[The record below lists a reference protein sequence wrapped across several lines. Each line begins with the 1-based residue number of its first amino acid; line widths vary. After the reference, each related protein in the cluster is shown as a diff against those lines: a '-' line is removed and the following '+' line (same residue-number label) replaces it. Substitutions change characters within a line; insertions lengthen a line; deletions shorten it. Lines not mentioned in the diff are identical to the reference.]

1 MTTQTID
8 TNANAAPAASSN
20 GVLPGEFDARAEG
33 QRLMADWYSGLE
45 QAKARGQKV
54 ANVFVMGNAVEILR
68 TFDFQLVFPEINSL
82 QTGVRKVSEDYLRE
96 SEDYGYSPDVCSYV
110 KADVGLILR
119 EQKHPAG
126 VIPHADIAITS
137 NMCSTFIKWGE
148 IWERMLKTQ
157 TFTLDLPGQRAG
169 NWQVRRGDAQHMSDA
184 QWVESQFHDLIA
196 RCEKI
201 TGKKFDLD
209 RLAEVEKNVNQMV
222 FHWNNVMA
230 LNRVCPAPFNAMLD
244 GLTYMGIMNV
254 YRGTV
259 EGVEFMRKLEEQLRA
274 KVARGEGRVANE
286 RFRLLF
292 SGTPCYVSMR
302 RLIELFESW
311 GGVFAYSDYLTFAA
325 GGMDAGEL
333 AYDTARPLETL
344 AEVTAL
350 AAQRGMSNQFFA
362 HERLAPQIKD
372 YNVDGIVFHGIKSC
386 RFVSSGM
393 ADTRNYLTKK
403 LNVPSLYIES
413 DLIDP
418 RYWSDAQI
426 KNRVDAFFESLQ
438 QRGGAAPHAG
448 KTAVQPSAQPSA

>member
-1 MTTQTID
+1 MSTSAADPTQAPEGAVPEF
-8 TNANAAPAASSN
+8 NAQK
-20 GVLPGEFDARAEG
+20 EG
-33 QRLMADWYSGLE
+33 QRLFKDWYGGLE
-45 QAKARGQKV
+45 HAKERGQYV

-82 QTGVRKVSEDYLRE
+82 QMGVRKVSEEYLRD

-119 EQKHPAG
+119 QQKHPAG
-126 VIPHADIAITS
+126 TIPKADIAIVS

-148 IWERMLKTQ
+148 IWERMLDTPS
-157 TFTLDLPGQRAG
+157 FVLDLPGQRG
-169 NWQVRRGDAQHMSDA
+169 SSWRVRPGDAQHMADA
-184 QWVESQFHDLIA
+184 QWIEAQFRDLIG

-201 TGKKFDLD
+201 TGKRFDMD
-209 RLAEVEKNVNQMV
+209 RLAEVEDRVNRMV
-222 FHWNNVMA
+222 HHWNNVMA
-230 LNRVCPAPFNAMLD
+230 LNRACPAPYNAMLD
-244 GLTYMGIMNV
+244 GLTYIGIMNV
-254 YRGTV
+254 YRGTE
-259 EGVEFMRKLEEQLRA
+259 EGVQFMRQLDEQLSA
-274 KVARGEGRVANE
+274 KVARGEGRIDNE

-302 RLIELFESW
+302 RLVELFESW

-333 AYDTARPLETL
+333 VYDTSRPLESL
-344 AEVTAL
+344 AEITAL
-350 AAQRGMSNQFFA
+350 AAQRGLSNQFFA
-362 HERLAPQIKD
+362 HERLAQQLREYD
-372 YNVDGIVFHGIKSC
+372 VDGIVFHGIKSC

-393 ADTRNYLTKK
+393 ADTRNYLTERLKI
-403 LNVPSLYIES
+403 PSLYIES

-438 QRGGAAPHAG
+438 QRSGGAPG
-448 KTAVQPSAQPSA
+448 DTKIRLPVVGGPS

>member
-1 MTTQTID
+1 MTTAT
-8 TNANAAPAASSN
+8 AEKPASAAAAAPASA
-20 GVLPGEFDARAEG
+20 EFNPHLEG
-33 QRLMADWYSGLE
+33 QQMMKAWYANLALARE
-45 QAKARGQKV
+45 RGQNV

-82 QTGVRKVSEDYLRE
+82 QTGVRKVSEEYLRE

-119 EQKHPAG
+119 EQQHPAG
-126 VIPHADIAITS
+126 TIPKADIAIAS

-148 IWERMLKTQ
+148 IWERMLKTP
-157 TFTLDLPGQRAG
+157 TFVLDLPGQRAG
-169 NWQVRRGDAQHMSDA
+169 NWQVRRGDAQHMADA
-184 QWVESQFHDLIA
+184 QWVEAQFRHLIE

-201 TGKKFDLD
+201 TGRRFDFD
-209 RLAEVEKNVNQMV
+209 RLAEVQDRVNRMV

-230 LNRVCPAPFNAMLD
+230 LNRQCPAPYNAMLD
-244 GLTYMGIMNV
+244 GLTYIGIMNV
-254 YRGTV
+254 YRGTE
-259 EGVEFMRKLEEQLRA
+259 EGVEYMRRLEEQLRA
-274 KVARGEGRVANE
+274 KVARGEGRVAEE

-302 RLIELFESW
+302 RLVELFESW

-325 GGMDAGEL
+325 GGMDAGEMV
-333 AYDTARPLETL
+333 YDTSRPLESL
-344 AEVTAL
+344 AEITAL
-350 AAQRGMSNQFFA
+350 AAQRGLSNQFFA
-362 HERLAPQIKD
+362 HERLAQQIRD
-372 YNVDGIVFHGIKSC
+372 YDVDGIVFHGIKSC

-393 ADTRNYLTKK
+393 ADTRNYLNKR
-403 LNVPSLYIES
+403 LNMPSLYIES

-438 QRGGAAPHAG
+438 QRGGAAPGGGKHASTT
-448 KTAVQPSAQPSA
+448 KESQS

>member
-1 MTTQTID
+1 MTTATLEKP
-8 TNANAAPAASSN
+8 AAAAPA
-20 GVLPGEFDARAEG
+20 EFNAHQAG
-33 QRLMADWYSGLE
+33 QQLMKDWYAGLA
-45 QAKARGQKV
+45 QARERGQNV

-68 TFDFQLVFPEINSL
+68 AFDFQLVFPEINSL
-82 QTGVRKVSEDYLRE
+82 QTGVRKVSEEYLRE

-119 EQKHPAG
+119 EQQHPAG
-126 VIPHADIAITS
+126 TIPKADIAIAS

-148 IWERMLKTQ
+148 IWERMLKMP

-169 NWQVRRGDAQHMSDA
+169 NWQVRRGDAQHISDA
-184 QWVESQFHDLIA
+184 QWVESQFRDLID

-201 TGKKFDLD
+201 TGKKFDPD
-209 RLAEVEKNVNQMV
+209 RLAEVQERVNKMV

-254 YRGTV
+254 YRGTA
-259 EGVEFMRKLEEQLRA
+259 EGVEFMRQLEEHLRA
-274 KVARGEGRVANE
+274 KVARGEGRVAEE

-325 GGMDAGEL
+325 GGMDAGEMG
-333 AYDTARPLETL
+333 YDTARPLESL

-362 HERLAPQIKD
+362 HERLAKQIKD
-372 YNVDGIVFHGIKSC
+372 YDVDGIVFHGIKSC

-393 ADTRNYLTKK
+393 ADTRGYLSKK

-426 KNRVDAFFESLQ
+426 KNRVDAFFESLA

-448 KTAVQPSAQPSA
+448 SIPAQASAQPGA

>member
-1 MTTQTID
+1 MTTETIE
-8 TNANAAPAASSN
+8 TSATAATPSD
-20 GVLPGEFDARAEG
+20 GIPGEFDARVEG
-33 QRLMADWYSGLE
+33 QRLMGAWYAGLE
-45 QAKARGQKV
+45 QAKERGQKV
-54 ANVFVMGNAVEILR
+54 ANVFVMGNAIEILR
-68 TFDFQLVFPEINSL
+68 AFDFQLVFPEINSL
-82 QTGVRKVSEDYLRE
+82 QTGVRKVSEEYLRE

-126 VIPHADIAITS
+126 LIPHADIAITS

-169 NWQVRRGDAQHMSDA
+169 NWQVRPGDAQHMADS
-184 QWVESQFHDLIA
+184 QWVESQFVDLIA

-201 TGKKFDLD
+201 TGKRLDLD
-209 RLAEVEKNVNQMV
+209 RLAEVEQYVNQMV
-222 FHWNNVMA
+222 YHWNNVMA
-230 LNRVCPAPFNAMLD
+230 LNRACPAPFNAMLD

-254 YRGTV
+254 YRGTA

-274 KVARGEGRVANE
+274 KVARGEGRVKDE

-333 AYDTARPLETL
+333 VYDTSRPLQSL
-344 AEVTAL
+344 AEITAL

-362 HERLAPQIKD
+362 HERLAEQIKD
-372 YNVDGIVFHGIKSC
+372 YDVDGIVFHGIKSC

-393 ADTRNYLTKK
+393 ADTRNYLNKR
-403 LNVPSLYIES
+403 LNLPSLYIES

-426 KNRVDAFFESLQ
+426 KNRVDAFFESLH
-438 QRGGAAPHAG
+438 QRGGTTPTG
-448 KTAVQPSAQPSA
+448 TKEVVQTERSKA

>member
-1 MTTQTID
+1 MSTD
-8 TNANAAPAASSN
+8 TVATPAAPAAPSSDFN
-20 GVLPGEFDARAEG
+20 AHLEG
-33 QRLMADWYSGLE
+33 QKLMKAWYAGLE
-45 QAKARGQKV
+45 QARPRGQNV

-82 QTGVRKVSEDYLRE
+82 QMGVRKVSEDYLRA

-119 EQKHPAG
+119 EQKHPSG
-126 VIPHADIAITS
+126 TIPTADIAIAS

-148 IWERMLKTQ
+148 IWERMLQ
-157 TFTLDLPGQRAG
+157 MPTFTLDLPGQRAG
-169 NWQVRRGDAQHMSDA
+169 SWRVRRGDAQHNADA
-184 QWVESQFHDLIA
+184 QWVEAQFRDLIG

-201 TGKKFDLD
+201 TGKRFDPD
-209 RLAEVEKNVNQMV
+209 RLAQVQERVNRMV

-230 LNRVCPAPFNAMLD
+230 LNRACPAPYNAMLD
-244 GLTYMGIMNV
+244 GLTYIGIMNV
-254 YRGTV
+254 YRGTE
-259 EGVEFMRKLEEQLRA
+259 EGVEYMRRLEESLRA
-274 KVARGEGRVANE
+274 KVARGEGRVPNE

-302 RLIELFESW
+302 RLVELFESW

-325 GGMDAGEL
+325 GGMDAGEM
-333 AYDTARPLETL
+333 AYDTSRPLESL

-350 AAQRGMSNQFFA
+350 AAHRGLSNQFFA
-362 HERLAPQIKD
+362 HERLAQQIRD
-372 YNVDGIVFHGIKSC
+372 YDVDGIVFHGIKSC

-393 ADTRNYLTKK
+393 ADTRNFLSNKMS
-403 LNVPSLYIES
+403 VPSLYIES

-426 KNRVDAFFESLQ
+426 KNRVDAFFESLK
-438 QRGGAAPHAG
+438 QRGGSAITAG
-448 KTAVQPSAQPSA
+448 KDAATITEESQS

>member
-1 MTTQTID
+1 MSTETITTSAAST
-8 TNANAAPAASSN
+8 AAPST
-20 GVLPGEFDARAEG
+20 GVPPGEFDARREG
-33 QRLMADWYSGLE
+33 QRLISAWYANLE
-45 QAKARGQKV
+45 QAKARKQPV

-68 TFDFQLVFPEINSL
+68 AFDFELVFPEINSL
-82 QTGVRKVSEDYLRE
+82 QIGVRKVSEEFLRD

-126 VIPHADIAITS
+126 LIPKADIAITS

-148 IWERMLKTQ
+148 IWERMLNMP

-169 NWQVRRGDAQHMSDA
+169 NWEVRRGDAQHMSDS
-184 QWVESQFHDLIA
+184 QWVESQFRDLIA

-201 TGKKFDLD
+201 TGKKFDID
-209 RLAEVEKNVNQMV
+209 RLAEVQQRVNQMV
-222 FHWNNVMA
+222 LHWNNVMA
-230 LNRVCPAPFNAMLD
+230 LNRVSPAPFNAMLD

-274 KVARGEGRVANE
+274 KVARGEGRVAEE

-325 GGMDAGEL
+325 GGMDAGEM
-333 AYDTARPLETL
+333 AYDTARPLESL

-362 HERLAPQIKD
+362 HERLEKQIKD

-393 ADTRNYLTKK
+393 ADTRGYLTKK

-426 KNRVDAFFESLQ
+426 KNRVDAFFESLA
-438 QRGGAAPHAG
+438 QRTGAPKPVIDLAAHA
-448 KTAVQPSAQPSA
+448 TAQPGA